1 MDRFMDQNIFR
12 HSAVEKLS
20 SPSQLS
26 KLLVV
31 VRLKG
36 WIVLVTLSAIICV
49 ILVWAFVGQ
58 IPIITTG
65 NGILLAPDAQF
76 AINSPIEGVVE
87 QIFVKTNQ
95 EVAVGTPLMKL
106 SNGTVIP
113 APHNGKVF
121 QIDVGQGQPIKLGQV
136 LVWFQTEVYPNQLQ
150 IYGFIPTQVGERI
163 QPGMHVT
170 VDLHSVDTQKY
181 GQLKGVV
188 KQVAPYAVSATSAQL
203 QVIPSEQ
210 AREDLT
216 KGASMELI
224 IVQPTLDSRNKSG
237 LEWTYGSGPPSRMDP
252 GSMGTVRVTIE
263 NKRPISYLIPGFS

>member
-1 MDRFMDQNIFR
+1 MDQNIFR

-20 SPSQLS
+20 SPTQLS
-26 KLLVV
+26 NLLVV

-36 WIVLVTLSAIICV
+36 WIVLATLSAIICCV
-49 ILVWAFVGQ
+49 LVWSFIGQ
-58 IPIITTG
+58 IPIIITG

-87 QIFVKTNQ
+87 EILVKTN
-95 EVAVGTPLMKL
+95 EDVSVGTSLMRL
-106 SNGTVIP
+106 SNGMAIL

-121 QIDVGQGQPIKLGQV
+121 QIDAGQGQPIKVGQS
-136 LVWFQTEVYPNQLQ
+136 LLWFQTEVYPNQLQ

-163 QPGMHVT
+163 QYGMQVT
-170 VDLHSVDTQKY
+170 IDLHAVDTQKY
-181 GQLKGVV
+181 GQLEGVV
-188 KQVAPYAVSATSAQL
+188 KQVAPYAVSATSGQL
-203 QVIPSEQ
+203 QVIPSQQ

-224 IVQPTLDSRNKSG
+224 IIQPKLDPRNKSG
-237 LEWTYGSGPPSRMDP
+237 LSWTYRKGPPDRLYP

-263 NKRPISYLIPGFS
+263 NKRPISYLIPGIS